1 MSKSKVTNSDAKLS
15 FQSKEEYTCP
25 VCETVFRREEL
36 LSGGGRLNA
45 GALTDELHRL
55 YTPSARFGDVYPLIY
70 LATVCPECWFAALDK
85 DFEALPSGNI
95 EKVKYDKEK
104 RVADVYTI
112 FPKLDFHK
120 QRNLVSG
127 TASQYLLVRCYDFFP
142 KEFSPTIKQG
152 IASLRAGWLFE
163 EMEKKDPGQHYD
175 WLAQLFKKKAMFFY
189 NEAIYR
195 EQSGKENLSGLK
207 IFGPDTDKNYGYDG
221 ALYLTALLKFKYG
234 FLDNPELRATGL
246 DECKRTIAKIFGV
259 GKSSKSKPGP
269 LLEHARK
276 LYDDLSKELN
286 ESDA

>member
-1 MSKSKVTNSDAKLS
+1 MSKTKVTNSDAKLS

-45 GALTDELHRL
+45 AALTDELHRL
-55 YTPSARFGDVYPLIY
+55 YTPSARFGDVYPQIY

-85 DFEALPSGNI
+85 DFEALPVDNI
-95 EKVKYDKEK
+95 DKVKYDREK
-104 RVADVYTI
+104 RVADAETI
-112 FPKLDFHK
+112 FPQLDFFK

-127 TASQYLLVRCYDFFP
+127 TASQYLLVRCYEFFP

-152 IASLRAGWLFE
+152 ISSLRAGWLFE
-163 EMEKKDPGQHYD
+163 EMEKKNPGQHYD

-221 ALYLTALLKFKYG
+221 ALYLTALLKYKYG
-234 FLDNPELRATGL
+234 FLDNPELRATVME
-246 DECKRTIAKIFGV
+246 ECKRTIAKIFGV
-259 GKSSKSKPGP
+259 GKTSKNKPGP
-269 LLEHARK
+269 LLEHARQ
-276 LYDDLSKELN
+276 LYDNLSKELN
-286 ESDA
+286 EADA